1 MFFKKL
7 VGNTEIEDGVQRL
20 DKLTQEEARM
30 ASAELLKVTHGVGDR
45 VKDVEGKVEGV
56 HGDVQGVGNKVQNV
70 DERVQDIQVDVQD
83 VGNKVHGV
91 DNRVQHIGN
100 DVKDISS
107 EVREVNRS
115 LSLKFQHIIQ
125 WAQTATQGINS
136 EIVFYGGFLRQIH
149 PSIITLPAKLIT
161 MVLLNGFFKAVYS
174 INGNPPVPSCGYMES
189 VCYS

>member
-83 VGNKVHGV
+83 VG
-91 DNRVQHIGN
+91 
-100 DVKDISS
+100 S
-107 EVREVNRS
+107 
-115 LSLKFQHIIQ
+115 
-125 WAQTATQGINS
+125 TQ
-136 EIVFYGGFLRQIH
+136 R
-149 PSIITLPAKLIT
+149 
-161 MVLLNGFFKAVYS
+161 
-174 INGNPPVPSCGYMES
+174 
-189 VCYS
+189 